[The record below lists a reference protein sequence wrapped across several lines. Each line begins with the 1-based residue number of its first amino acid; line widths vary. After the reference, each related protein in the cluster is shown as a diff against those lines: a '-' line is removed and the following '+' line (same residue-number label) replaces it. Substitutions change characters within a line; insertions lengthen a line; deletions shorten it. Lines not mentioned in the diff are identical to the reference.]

1 MSREPRVS
9 KRAEDEIADTAR
21 RYSLS
26 RHSVD
31 REVLRDA
38 AQAVRWA
45 ALRAEKLP
53 EAAPHVRRVRLR
65 RFPFALY
72 FTVQSARVVV
82 LALLPDPRPARWWYR
97 SPAGDD
103 VPPID
108 A

>member
-1 MSREPRVS
+1 ML
-9 KRAEDEIADTAR
+9 KRAEAEIADTAR

-45 ALRAEKLP
+45 AARGEQLP

-72 FTVQSARVVV
+72 FALQSGRVVV
-82 LALLPDPRPARWWYR
+82 LALLPDPRPARWWHR

>member
-1 MSREPRVS
+1 MSREPHVL
-9 KRAEDEIADTAR
+9 KRAEAEIAGVAR

-38 AQAVRWA
+38 AQCVRWA
-45 ALRAEKLP
+45 AARGESLP
-53 EAAPHVRRVRLR
+53 EAAPNVRRVRLR

-72 FTVQSARVVV
+72 FALRSGRVVV
-82 LALLPDPRPARWWYR
+82 LAMLPDPRPARWWHR
-97 SPAGDD
+97 PPEGDD
-103 VPPID
+103 VPPIE

>member
-1 MSREPRVS
+1 MSREPHIL
-9 KRAEDEIADTAR
+9 KRAEAEIADTAR

-38 AQAVRWA
+38 AQAVRFA
-45 ALRAEKLP
+45 AARGDALP
-53 EAAPHVRRVRLR
+53 EAGANVRRVRLR

-72 FTVQSARVVV
+72 FTISGGRVVV
-82 LALLPDPRPARWWYR
+82 LALLPDPRPARWWHR
-97 SPAGDD
+97 PPAGDD